1 MKEKKKM
8 TEQNIQQIEL
18 GAQLNREFENP
29 AMMANQERITANAI
43 HLADDR
49 ERAIRAYA
57 HPAVEELNPCIIRP
71 EMQAT
76 TFELKPVMFQM
87 LQTIGQF
94 HGLPSEDP
102 HLHLKSFLGVSDSFR
117 FQRVDKDVIR
127 LSLFPYS
134 LRDGAKSWLN
144 TLALGTIDS
153 WNSLVEKFL
162 IKYFPPTRNARFR
175 NEIVVF
181 QQFEDDTLSEAW
193 ERFKEMLRKCPHH
206 GLPHCIQ
213 METFYNGL
221 NIATKQV
228 VDASANGAILSK
240 TYNEAYEI
248 LERIASNN
256 CQWADVR
263 SNPGRKTRG
272 VLEVDALSSIN
283 AQLASVTNILQN
295 LALGQ
300 DSMIKA
306 PVHTVAVINQTAAES
321 CVYCGEEHTF
331 DQCPSNPASI
341 FYVGN
346 QASQG
351 NPKNNPFSN
360 TYNPGW
366 RNHPNFSWK
375 GQGSYNQQ
383 MPPKAN
389 YPPGFG
395 LQNQLAY
402 SSQQVNT
409 QGKGIP
415 QAQYTLGTS
424 IESLIKEYMA
434 KNDVVIQNQQA
445 SLRNLEVQTPKHQ
458 KEKAKSNVKQ

>member
-1 MKEKKKM
+1 MA
-8 TEQNIQQIEL
+8 EQNIQQM
-18 GAQLNREFENP
+18 AQLNQEFENP
-29 AMMANQERITANAI
+29 VMMANQERIIANAI
-43 HLADDR
+43 QLADDR

-57 HPAVEELNPCIIRP
+57 HPAVDELNPCIIRP

-117 FQRVDKDVIR
+117 FQGVDKDVIR

-144 TLALGTIDS
+144 TLAPRTIDS
-153 WNSLVEKFL
+153 WNSLAEKFL

-175 NEIVVF
+175 NEIVAF
-181 QQFEDDTLSEAW
+181 QQFEDETLSEAW

-228 VDASANGAILSK
+228 VDASANGAMLSK

-263 SNPGRKTRG
+263 SNPGKKTRG

-295 LALGQ
+295 LAFGQ
-300 DSMIKA
+300 GTMIKA
-306 PVHTVAVINQTAAES
+306 PAHTAAVMTQTATES

-331 DQCPSNPASI
+331 DQCPRNPASI
-341 FYVGN
+341 LYVRN

-351 NPKNNPFSN
+351 NQKNNPSSN

-375 GQGSYNQQ
+375 GQGSYNQ
-383 MPPKAN
+383 
-389 YPPGFG
+389 
-395 LQNQLAY
+395 
-402 SSQQVNT
+402 
-409 QGKGIP
+409 
-415 QAQYTLGTS
+415 
-424 IESLIKEYMA
+424 
-434 KNDVVIQNQQA
+434 
-445 SLRNLEVQTPKHQ
+445 
-458 KEKAKSNVKQ
+458 

>member
-1 MKEKKKM
+1 MAK
-8 TEQNIQQIEL
+8 QNIQQM
-18 GAQLNREFENP
+18 AQLNREFENS
-29 AMMANQERITANAI
+29 AMMANQKRITANAI

-57 HPAVEELNPCIIRP
+57 HLAVEELYPCIIRP
-71 EMQAT
+71 ETQGT

-87 LQTIGQF
+87 LQTIGKF
-94 HGLPSEDP
+94 HGLSSEDP

-117 FQRVDKDVIR
+117 FQGVDKDVIR

-144 TLALGTIDS
+144 TLASGTIDS
-153 WNSLVEKFL
+153 WNSLAKKFF
-162 IKYFPPTRNARFR
+162 IKYFSPTRNARFR
-175 NEIVVF
+175 NEIVAF
-181 QQFEDDTLSEAW
+181 QQFEDETLSEAW

-206 GLPHCIQ
+206 GSPQCIQ
-213 METFYNGL
+213 METFYHGL

-240 TYNEAYEI
+240 TNNETYEI

-263 SNPGRKTRG
+263 SNPGKKTR
-272 VLEVDALSSIN
+272 LEVDALSSIN

-300 DSMIKA
+300 GSMTKA
-306 PVHTVAVINQTAAES
+306 PAHTAVVMTQTAAKS

-331 DQCPSNPASI
+331 DQCPSNSASI

-366 RNHPNFSWK
+366 RNHPNFSLK
-375 GQGSYNQQ
+375 RQGSYNQQ
-383 MPPKAN
+383 MPPKAI
-389 YPPGFG
+389 YPLGF
-395 LQNQLAY
+395 
-402 SSQQVNT
+402 
-409 QGKGIP
+409 
-415 QAQYTLGTS
+415 
-424 IESLIKEYMA
+424 E
-434 KNDVVIQNQQA
+434 D
-445 SLRNLEVQTPKHQ
+445 
-458 KEKAKSNVKQ
+458 KAHTINKCHLKQFIL